1 LSDVFSLDLTPLI
14 EDGDLDRL
22 QWKDRR
28 PIGSAF
34 LTRWGHSSS
43 VYDNKIYI
51 FGGRFSNDLN
61 DLLVLDLDKN
71 TIKGLKILGEL
82 PKARRR
88 HSSCFIGSCMII
100 FGGFNGEY
108 YNDLHYI
115 NAFEL
120 RTRLQVPSSTYQ
132 KSLTNFV
139 N

>member
-1 LSDVFSLDLTPLI
+1 MERLRWRDRKPL
-14 EDGDLDRL
+14 
-22 QWKDRR
+22 
-28 PIGSAF
+28 GSAF

-61 DLLVLDLDKN
+61 DLLVLDVDRN
-71 TIKGLKILGEL
+71 TIKGLKIMGEL

-115 NAFEL
+115 NVF
-120 RTRLQVPSSTYQ
+120 
-132 KSLTNFV
+132 
-139 N
+139 